1 MRRNIGYF
9 EADGSYNE
17 RDYMPHKRQPQIWDD
32 LNLDFN
38 KQLSPQVDG
47 RVSMVDADKIDQM
60 RDAYLVLLANGA
72 LPGNW
77 GRKIRRQIQEKVIR
91 CMASYRKQLLRDFM
105 P

>member
-1 MRRNIGYF
+1 MKRNIGYF

-17 RDYMPHKRQPQIWDD
+17 REYTPCKRQPQMYDD

-38 KQLSPQVDG
+38 KQLSSQVEG
-47 RVSMVDADKIDQM
+47 KVSVVDADTLDQM
-60 RDAYLVLLANGA
+60 QDAYRVLLANGA

-77 GRKIRRQIQEKVIR
+77 GRKIRRQIHEKVIR
-91 CMASYRKQLLRDFM
+91 CMAAYRKQIIKEFV